1 MAYRPTKTALRELT
15 ALAQSQAGYFTAKQ
29 AAEIGYNYPHL
40 DYHVRTG
47 NFERVGHGLYRIPE
61 IPVSEHDD
69 LVQLAFWSRDRS
81 DQPQAVAS
89 YQTALAVHDLSDL
102 LPTKLHLT
110 VPATFRKIPPTE
122 SIVLHRHSL
131 DPSEVEE
138 RVGFRV
144 TTPLRTL
151 LDVASDPMLADEHLR
166 RAVEEALARGMVR
179 KAKLLSAVKASP
191 AEVRLLSLLPA
202 VQ

>member
-47 NFERVGHGLYRIPE
+47 NFERTGHGLYRFPE
-61 IPVSEHDD
+61 IPIAQHDD

-81 DQPQAVAS
+81 DQPQAVVS
-89 YQTALAVHDLSDL
+89 HQTAMAVHELSDL
-102 LPTKLHLT
+102 LPTQIHLT
-110 VPATFRKIPPTE
+110 VPATFRKVPPTD
-122 SIVLHRHSL
+122 SIVLHRQSL
-131 DPSEVEE
+131 NQSDVEE
-138 RVGFRV
+138 REGFRV

-151 LDVASDPMLADEHLR
+151 LDVASDPTIADEHLR
-166 RAVEEALARGMVR
+166 RALEDALARGLVR
-179 KAKLLSAVKASP
+179 TSKLLSAAKGSP
-191 AEVRLLSLLPA
+191 AKDRLSSMIPA